1 MKLTKKEI
9 ETLQI
14 LLKKIEDEQKR
25 EKMRINGRR
34 KLQKQGK
41 SLNKGKVSKQTRPVR
56 SKKIVT
62 RRRSSLK

>member
-14 LLKKIEDEQKR
+14 ILKKIEGDRKK

-41 SLNKGKVSKQTRPVR
+41 SLNKGKVKKQARPVR
-56 SKKIVT
+56 SKKLIV
-62 RRRSSLK
+62 RKRSF